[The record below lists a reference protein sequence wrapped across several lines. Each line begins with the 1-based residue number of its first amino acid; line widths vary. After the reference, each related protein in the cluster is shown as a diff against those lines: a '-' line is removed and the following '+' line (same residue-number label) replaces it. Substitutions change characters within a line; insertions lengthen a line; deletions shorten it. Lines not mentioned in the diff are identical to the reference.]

1 MSRARIKEVV
11 DRRSD
16 KLRIEYHRRD
26 RRSRGLDGEGGGG
39 GGSLP
44 DRDPFSIVSSRDI
57 RIFKYIYIYGGMVTR
72 DQLPRP
78 NSSRIRIEARVA
90 AAAFSRAVCQ
100 TGGEDI
106 RGHIFLPGKRTR
118 SRGKTLANNEDKG
131 GGEEGGK
138 GGEEEERKKNR
149 EREKEAESSITYSE
163 FCRGFRIIQPA
174 FHEHAQPICR
184 AVNS

>member
-1 MSRARIKEVV
+1 MIEDRVVWTEKEEEEDRYRIA
-11 DRRSD
+11 
-16 KLRIEYHRRD
+16 IHF
-26 RRSRGLDGEGGGG
+26 
-39 GGSLP
+39 P
-44 DRDPFSIVSSRDI
+44 SSRRAI
-57 RIFKYIYIYGGMVTR
+57 YVYLNIYICGGMVTR

-78 NSSRIRIEARVA
+78 NSSGIRIEARVA

-138 GGEEEERKKNR
+138 GGEEEERKKT
-149 EREKEAESSITYSE
+149 ESEKK
-163 FCRGFRIIQPA
+163 RLK
-174 FHEHAQPICR
+174 
-184 AVNS
+184 VL

>member
-1 MSRARIKEVV
+1 MIEDRVAWTEKEEEEDRYRIA
-11 DRRSD
+11 
-16 KLRIEYHRRD
+16 IHF
-26 RRSRGLDGEGGGG
+26 
-39 GGSLP
+39 P
-44 DRDPFSIVSSRDI
+44 SSRRAI
-57 RIFKYIYIYGGMVTR
+57 YVYLNIYICGGMVTR

-78 NSSRIRIEARVA
+78 NSSGIRIEARVA

-100 TGGEDI
+100 TGGENI

-149 EREKEAESSITYSE
+149 EREKEVESSITYSE

>member
-1 MSRARIKEVV
+1 
-11 DRRSD
+11 
-16 KLRIEYHRRD
+16 
-26 RRSRGLDGEGGGG
+26 
-39 GGSLP
+39 
-44 DRDPFSIVSSRDI
+44 
-57 RIFKYIYIYGGMVTR
+57 MVTR

-78 NSSRIRIEARVA
+78 NSSGIRIEARVA

-138 GGEEEERKKNR
+138 GGEEEERKKT
-149 EREKEAESSITYSE
+149 ESEKK
-163 FCRGFRIIQPA
+163 RLK
-174 FHEHAQPICR
+174 
-184 AVNS
+184 VL